1 MKVDQQKLT
10 EILANKSGLEPESVK
25 NQLDELVARIKSA
38 AEKGKALEIKG
49 FGMFY
54 FRENSE
60 LTFDPSDDLQTEINY
75 KYAGMEP
82 VEIKKPFEAP
92 EKSVREKES
101 DSAEDQ
107 IPDQIS
113 GLNADESSSP
123 EPEKTEWPVESE
135 NEKTGSTESRDKNKD
150 SEQIKSGLKNR
161 DDSGMSKKHGNRAIR
176 NRGPKKREN
185 SVTIVMT
192 AIVVILA
199 VISVLILVLDREFMG
214 NIFNSGRV
222 QEVTQMN
229 PEQEET
235 DPAADEDAS
244 VPGAEET
251 SDSLLADSDA
261 DTETETAAGW
271 PDREQPL
278 PPAIEEVDLSGQ
290 PANEPYGLYGTAG
303 TVEDPYYSIIL
314 HSIRGEDR
322 AEEIREELQNE
333 GYRTVITSVNHEEMG
348 LMWRVGLGQFES
360 IPDAQNAAAD
370 LPKTYRD
377 NNFIGI
383 VR

>member
-10 EILANKSGLEPESVK
+10 EILANRSGLEPESVK

-107 IPDQIS
+107 MADQDS
-113 GLNADESSSP
+113 GLNADENSSP
-123 EPEKTEWPVESE
+123 KPEKTEGPVESE

-150 SEQIKSGLKNR
+150 SGQIKSGLKNR
-161 DDSGMSKKHGNRAIR
+161 DDSGISKKHGNRAIR
-176 NRGPKKREN
+176 NRGPKKRED
-185 SVTIVMT
+185 SVTIVMS

-214 NIFNSGRV
+214 NIFNNDTVPG
-222 QEVTQMN
+222 VTQMN

-235 DPAADEDAS
+235 VSATDEDAS

-251 SDSLLADSDA
+251 SDSLLADA
-261 DTETETAAGW
+261 DTETETAAGG

-278 PPAIEEVDLSGQ
+278 PSAIEEADLSGQ
-290 PANEPYGLYGTAG
+290 PANELYGLYGTAG

-348 LMWRVGLGQFES
+348 LMWRVGIGQFES

-370 LPKTYRD
+370 LPQTYRD